1 MAISAVETV
10 STPRVLLTGASGQ
23 IGAFAIPRLLAA
35 GFQIV
40 AVSRT
45 GRPEHQPA
53 HEEVQWLHPE
63 EALQICTDCQYLLSA
78 GPLDLS
84 LKFLLEGRQ
93 FRHAVVF
100 SSSSVISKRES
111 TDPDEKQLIG
121 EMLETESSLQTF
133 ADSNELKLVLLR
145 PTLIY
150 GCGLDNNISRLA
162 DLIRRFGF
170 IPVNGKASG
179 LRQPVHA
186 DDLATVAVTALL
198 HEAELPRS
206 LVLAGG
212 STLSYAEMVNSIFD
226 ALQKPARLA
235 RMPEWI
241 LVPLVNALAKTGFA
255 SGLNSAMVKRQ
266 LIDLVFDDSEAR
278 QLLNYNPRPFAP
290 TGDDFNLPFYT

>member
-1 MAISAVETV
+1 MAISAIKTL

-23 IGAFAIPRLLAA
+23 IGVFAIPRLLAA
-35 GFQIV
+35 GFRIV

-45 GRPEHQPA
+45 GRPEHQAA
-53 HEEVQWLHPE
+53 HDAVQWMHPE
-63 EALQICTDCQYLLSA
+63 EALVNCLECQYLLSA

-84 LKFLLEGRQ
+84 LKFLGEGRQ
-93 FRHAVVF
+93 FRSAVVF
-100 SSSSVISKRES
+100 SSSSVVSKRES
-111 TDPDEKQLIG
+111 SDPDEKQLIG
-121 EMLETESSLQTF
+121 EMLAKESSLQTL
-133 ADSNELKLVLLR
+133 ADSNKLKLVVFR

-162 DLIRRFGF
+162 NLIRRFGF
-170 IPVNGKASG
+170 MPINGKGSG

-186 DDLATVAVTALL
+186 DDLATVAVKALL

-212 STLSYAEMVNSIFD
+212 NTLSYAEMVNSIFI

-235 RMPEWI
+235 RIPEWI
-241 LVPLVNALAKTGFA
+241 LVPLVSALAKTGFA